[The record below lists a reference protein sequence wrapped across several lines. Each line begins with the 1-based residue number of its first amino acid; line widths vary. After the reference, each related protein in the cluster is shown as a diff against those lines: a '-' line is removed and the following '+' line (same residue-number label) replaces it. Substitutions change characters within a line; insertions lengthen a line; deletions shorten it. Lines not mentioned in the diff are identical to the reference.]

1 MKKVKMMCAI
11 AIVAFGLTA
20 CTRVEPGH
28 VGVKV
33 NYMGS
38 DRGVQDLP
46 IVTGFVPYMP
56 GVSKVFEWPTFT
68 QTYSYTHDT
77 KEGSLTNE
85 EFTFNDRD
93 GMAMQCDLSVSYNIN
108 PADVA
113 KFYVK
118 FRSDDLLSFTRSYL
132 KNVIREG
139 ISSESVNYSAEEI
152 LGKKKEELR
161 LKVMK
166 RVIEEVRPYGVV
178 ITQMGFVGAI
188 RSPIANAMA
197 KKAEAQA
204 NAITAMNKVE
214 QVKAEAAQKIAEA
227 EGEAKSNQI
236 RASSITSNLLE
247 WERMKL
253 QRDAIA
259 KWNGNMPS
267 VMSSGTMLYNIPVK

>member
-1 MKKVKMMCAI
+1 MKKIKLLLMSAMI
-11 AIVAFGLTA
+11 IGSLSA

-28 VGVKV
+28 VGIKV

-56 GVSKVFEWPTFT
+56 GVSRVFEWPTYT
-68 QTYSYTHDT
+68 QTYSYTHDA
-77 KEGSLTNE
+77 KEGSPNNE

-93 GMAMQCDLSVSYNIN
+93 GMAMQCDLSISYNVI
-108 PADVA
+108 PTDVA

-118 FRSDDLLSFTRSYL
+118 FRSDDLLIFTRSYL
-132 KNVIREG
+132 KNVIREA
-139 ISSESVNYSAEEI
+139 ISAESINYSAEEI

-161 LKVMK
+161 MKVMK
-166 RVIEEVRPYGVV
+166 RIQEEIKPHGIVV
-178 ITQMGFVGAI
+178 TQMGFIGAI
-188 RSPIANAMA
+188 RSPIAGAMA

-227 EGEAKSNQI
+227 EGESKANQI
-236 RASSITSNLLE
+236 RASSITPNLIE
-247 WERMKL
+247 WEKIKL
-253 QRDAIA
+253 QKDAIA
-259 KWNGNMPS
+259 KWNGGMPS
-267 VMSSGTMLYNIPVK
+267 VMSNGQMLYNIPVK

>member
-1 MKKVKMMCAI
+1 MNKIKMMCVI
-11 AIVAFGLTA
+11 AFLTFGLSA

-46 IVTGFVPYMP
+46 IVTGFVPYIP
-56 GVSKVFEWPTFT
+56 GISRVFEWPTFT
-68 QTYSYTHDT
+68 QTYSYTHQKD
-77 KEGSLTNE
+77 EGSPANE

-93 GMAMQCDLSVSYNIN
+93 GMAMQCDLSISYNIN

-132 KNVIREG
+132 RNVIREG
-139 ISSESVNYSAEEI
+139 ISAESVNYSAEEI

-161 LKVMK
+161 VRVMK
-166 RVIEEVRPYGVV
+166 RVIDEVKPYGVV
-178 ITQMGFVGAI
+178 ITQMGFIGAI
-188 RSPIANAMA
+188 RSPIAGAMA

-227 EGEAKSNQI
+227 EGEAKANQI

-247 WERMKL
+247 WEKMKL
-253 QRDAIA
+253 QKDAIA
-259 KWNGNMPS
+259 KWNGGMPS
-267 VMSSGTMLYNIPVK
+267 VMSNGQMLYNIPVK

>member
-1 MKKVKMMCAI
+1 MKKIKLLLMSVMI
-11 AIVAFGLTA
+11 IGSLSA

-28 VGVKV
+28 VGIKV

-56 GVSKVFEWPTFT
+56 GVSRVFEWPTYT
-68 QTYSYTHDT
+68 QTYSYTNDT
-77 KEGSLTNE
+77 KEGVSNNE

-93 GMAMQCDLSVSYNIN
+93 GMAMQCDLSVSYNVI
-108 PADVA
+108 PTDVA

-118 FRSDDLLSFTRSYL
+118 FRSDNLLTFTRGYL
-132 KNVIREG
+132 KNVIREA
-139 ISSESVNYSAEEI
+139 ISAESVNYSAEEI

-161 LKVMK
+161 MRVMK
-166 RVIEEVRPYGVV
+166 RIQEEIKPHGVV
-178 ITQMGFVGAI
+178 VTQMGFIGAI
-188 RSPIANAMA
+188 RSPIAGAMA

-227 EGEAKSNQI
+227 EGEAKANQI
-236 RASSITSNLLE
+236 RASSITPNLIE
-247 WERMKL
+247 WEKMKL
-253 QRDAIA
+253 QKDAIA
-259 KWNGNMPS
+259 KWNGGMPS
-267 VMSSGTMLYNIPVK
+267 VMSNGQMLYNIPVK